1 MLRVRSLLIGIL
13 LVALAIGF
21 TGGLRGV
28 NTVTQA
34 SELDFCKLFGTIA
47 PAVVAVAT
55 FEGEEFK
62 GHGSGFIID
71 RANGYVVT
79 NWHVIDTAVLEP
91 DRYRNVVLLP
101 EKPDVDNWC
110 ASGGDINLIPDG
122 KPATVVRVDAPH
134 DLALL
139 SIGTVDRQVWLG
151 DSGRVNVGDNA
162 FVIGYPGPLGT
173 LTITQ
178 DQIADFHQSY
188 EYYEEIVVNG
198 KSYALLRVPAYGGR
212 VLGYSKEEGI
222 VQLWPLIWD
231 VVDWTIADIDKDVEL
246 TLSIMDITDFT
257 FPDKVY
263 SVLLNHLVITKAHLY
278 PIVAWESQAISFDGS
293 VIRIRAVEVEEWVLG
308 IGLAT
313 RKPISAEMLLG
324 LLPEEWRNEILP
336 ELRRILNK
344 VLEALAD
351 RKIEEAVEV
360 LQEAA
365 PLFKEPLVTVL
376 QKRELF
382 DPTVQNFLRDVLVER
397 FAFKD
402 TVTIQSLAPAPEE
415 EVEVTHEVSPITRD
429 FIQTRYAIAH
439 GNSGGPIF
447 NNWGQVIGVV
457 AWLERPG
464 YHEAEL
470 SITSKQVIDALKLEE

>member
-1 MLRVRSLLIGIL
+1 M
-13 LVALAIGF
+13 
-21 TGGLRGV
+21 
-28 NTVTQA
+28 
-34 SELDFCKLFGTIA
+34 
-47 PAVVAVAT
+47 
-55 FEGEEFK
+55 
-62 GHGSGFIID
+62 
-71 RANGYVVT
+71 
-79 NWHVIDTAVLEP
+79 
-91 DRYRNVVLLP
+91 
-101 EKPDVDNWC
+101 
-110 ASGGDINLIPDG
+110 
-122 KPATVVRVDAPH
+122 
-134 DLALL
+134 
-139 SIGTVDRQVWLG
+139 
-151 DSGRVNVGDNA
+151 
-162 FVIGYPGPLGT
+162 
-173 LTITQ
+173 
-178 DQIADFHQSY
+178 
-188 EYYEEIVVNG
+188 
-198 KSYALLRVPAYGGR
+198 
-212 VLGYSKEEGI
+212 
-222 VQLWPLIWD
+222 
-231 VVDWTIADIDKDVEL
+231 
-246 TLSIMDITDFT
+246 
-257 FPDKVY
+257 
-263 SVLLNHLVITKAHLY
+263 ITKAHLY